1 MADGAAYLEASKVQE
16 AIASAVTQ
24 ILKSR
29 PADPITAIGQ
39 LLIAAGKAS
48 AGLRKFPTTPVV
60 QVGFTKA
67 MPVSQLLEVRTTL
80 RQDGVAL
87 RVKLLD
93 EGLQIRRQRDLR
105 ERRHR
110 GTRRGARSRG
120 RLRE

>member
-67 MPVSQLLEVRTTL
+67 IPVSQLLEVRTPS
-80 RQDGVAL
+80 QPC
-87 RVKLLD
+87 
-93 EGLQIRRQRDLR
+93 
-105 ERRHR
+105 ERA
-110 GTRRGARSRG
+110 RGAASEGARRD
-120 RLRE
+120 RH

>member
-1 MADGAAYLEASKVQE
+1 MADGAAYLDATKVQE
-16 AIASAVTQ
+16 AIAAAVTK

-67 MPVSQLLEVRTTL
+67 MPVSQLLEVRTPI
-80 RQDGVAL
+80 QPC
-87 RVKLLD
+87 
-93 EGLQIRRQRDLR
+93 
-105 ERRHR
+105 ERA
-110 GTRRGARSRG
+110 RGAASEGARRD
-120 RLRE
+120 RH